1 MNHLAGQDGEEA
13 ERTQHAEEQLEDS
26 PPVPTQQA
34 AQRLEETAT
43 PRARGIRGIHPPWI
57 ARWAALALV
66 ECVAA
71 CAPAIRQFSTRPVVL
86 KDDDRRP
93 FPGPVE
99 ESFSPLGWDA
109 ADHIFFRPL
118 SHAFLLEQSSPAI
131 NVNALDEVP
140 DSSWYVNRISRRPMS
155 PEEIARGAC
164 HRGPPEDEL
173 PWTVVGAKLN
183 GANPGFQIKTAAGTR
198 YLLKFDEPKQFER
211 ASAGDVVGS
220 RLYYAAGFQVPC
232 NRIVYLRA
240 TDLVVSDKPPKDVSK
255 VVTRERIDDLLKLA
269 KQEENG
275 TYRAVASE
283 FIPGQP
289 NGPWN
294 YSDRRGDDPN
304 DRIDHQDRREL
315 RGSRVLASWINHH
328 DARSQNTLN
337 TWITTSEGKG
347 YLDHY
352 VIDWGDTLGGLQ
364 VIDEWSRRVG
374 YTYYIDFGQ
383 MGADFITFGIP
394 QRPWE
399 RAKFGPAGEILG
411 YFTDTDFVPED
422 WHVGYPNVAF
432 SAMEEQDAAWMAR
445 IIARID
451 DAAIDLVV
459 DQARL
464 TAPIASSELKRILK
478 ARRTRI
484 LERYLARVSS
494 LTDPELGQDGARL
507 CVHDRAEEAGLG
519 PGPAP
524 SAKVWYSQTTALGLE
539 VDRPERA
546 TLCVAISA
554 GPGGYRIVDLITGRP
569 GQGPLRLHLA
579 DDAGQVQV
587 VGVERPEG
595 NPPPG
600 G

>member
-1 MNHLAGQDGEEA
+1 MGSSEL
-13 ERTQHAEEQLEDS
+13 R
-26 PPVPTQQA
+26 
-34 AQRLEETAT
+34 
-43 PRARGIRGIHPPWI
+43 IHGSWI
-57 ARWAALALV
+57 APLAVLALV
-66 ECVAA
+66 ECAVG
-71 CAPAIRQFSTRPVVL
+71 CATGMRQFSTRPVVL

-93 FPGPVE
+93 FAGPVE
-99 ESFSPLGWDA
+99 ESYVPLVWDG
-109 ADHIFFRPL
+109 ADNILFRPL

-131 NVNALDEVP
+131 DVNALDEVP

-164 HRGPPEDEL
+164 QHPSPEDEL
-173 PWTVVGAKLN
+173 PWTVVGAKMN
-183 GANPGFQIKTAAGTR
+183 GANPGFVVRTAAGR
-198 YLLKFDEPKQFER
+198 NYVLKFDDPDQFER

-232 NRIVYLRA
+232 NRVVYLRA
-240 TDLVVSDKPPKDVSK
+240 TDLIVNEASEDPSK
-255 VVTRERIDDLLKLA
+255 VITRETIDSMLKA
-269 KQEENG
+269 AQQEQNG
-275 TYRAVASE
+275 SYRALASE
-283 FIPGQP
+283 FVPGRP
-289 NGPWN
+289 NGPWR
-294 YSDRRGDDPN
+294 YSDRRRDDPN

-315 RGSRVLASWINHH
+315 RGSRVLGSWINHH

-337 TWITTSEGKG
+337 TWITTSQGTG

-352 VIDWGDTLGGLQ
+352 VIDWGDTLGGLAYG
-364 VIDEWSRRVG
+364 DEISRRIG
-374 YTYYIDFGQ
+374 YTYYIDWGQ

-394 QRPWE
+394 ERPWE
-399 RAKFGPAGEILG
+399 RAKFGPAGRIFG
-411 YFTDTDFVPED
+411 YFNDNEFVPED

-451 DAAIDLVV
+451 ERAVDLVV

-478 ARRTRI
+478 GRRLRI
-484 LERYLARVSS
+484 LQRYLARISS
-494 LTDPELGQDGARL
+494 LTDPELGEDGVTL

-519 PGPAP
+519 AGPTP
-524 SAKVWYSQTTALGLE
+524 TIRVWYSPETPATVEVQRSGLAKLCGVLPKGQT
-539 VDRPERA
+539 
-546 TLCVAISA
+546 
-554 GPGGYRIVDLITGRP
+554 GYGIVDLLTGRP

-579 DDAGQVQV
+579 EDGGRLRV

-600 G
+600 S